1 VILRPPGVAEQL
13 LARALRA
20 SPYRDDILGDLYE
33 SYAAVAAAHSIPYA
47 RCWYWAHAIRLAAR
61 TILRAQP
68 VSSVQPAKEHRMDR
82 LLMDLRFAIRSLV
95 KQPTTTIAIVV
106 TLALGVGANTAVFG
120 VIDALLLRPFT
131 MRNVDRIVMPVSTSP
146 HWSGRR
152 ETVSAADFLDW
163 RTSLRGAAIDHLA
176 GMNWW
181 DANLVGRDQPER
193 VLGFFVS
200 PEFFAALDAHAAIG
214 RTFLPQEEITANA
227 TRVVL
232 SDGLWR
238 RRFGADPSIVGKSTL
253 IDGAQWLVV
262 GVMPPTFDFPMRAEL
277 WGVLSLDEK
286 SARNRS
292 NHYLTVIGRLGDD
305 RTLDEARGELR
316 ALSQRLAREHPETNS
331 QLGAEVYTVSRG
343 MADVGVPAVL
353 ALWQAA
359 GLFVLLIACANIANL
374 LLARAAERE
383 REIAI
388 RLALGSSRGRVVRG
402 SLLESAMLVVAS
414 TPLALAVAWAS
425 LRLMRASMPA
435 RIVRYIAGWDQM
447 GLDFR
452 TIAVTLTCAAVAALI
467 FGTVP
472 AVQLARGVVSDA
484 LKADGRTGA
493 GPGRQRARRVLVVAE
508 IALALPLLV
517 AAMLS
522 ISTVTRFLTSWQG
535 YDPNNVLTMRLV
547 LPELRYPDADSRER
561 FTVAALDRLRTMP
574 GAVAVAA
581 GNVLPAIDSNA
592 SRAIELPGQPPVDP
606 SKAPR
611 VDYRVVSEQY
621 FEVLRT
627 PLVSGRA
634 FTTAD
639 RKGSEA
645 VAIVSEAMARKFWPS
660 GGALDQQIRIA
671 NGPWMRVVGICGDIV
686 HDWFD
691 VGTTG
696 SRVPTLYRPIAQAPA
711 DTFALAIRT
720 TGDPLSLVNDTRI
733 ALAKVD
739 ATQPIFDVMTLR
751 QVLNEKTISL
761 RYIATV
767 MGVFAG
773 LAVLLAVLGL
783 YAVMTFLVAR
793 RVREIGVRIA
803 LGATSHDVVRL
814 TLGQAARLTA
824 VGIAVGFVMAVAL
837 GRLMEAGLLGIV
849 SSDIRISA
857 ALAAGLGATA
867 LFSSYLPARRA
878 ASVDPIVALRAE

>member
-1 VILRPPGVAEQL
+1 MILRPPGVAEQL

-331 QLGAEVYTVSRG
+331 QLGTEVYTVSRG

-517 AAMLS
+517 AAVLS

-592 SRAIELPGQPPVDP
+592 SRAVELAGQPVDP

>member
-1 VILRPPGVAEQL
+1 VILRPPGVAEQM

-20 SPYRDDILGDLYE
+20 SPYRDDILGDLHE
-33 SYAAVAAAHSIPYA
+33 SYAAAVAAHSTLYA
-47 RCWYWAHAIRLAAR
+47 RCWYWAHAIRLAVR
-61 TILRAQP
+61 SILRRAHP
-68 VSSVQPAKEHRMDR
+68 VSSVQPAKGHRMDR
-82 LLMDLRFAIRSLV
+82 LLMDLRFALRPLL
-95 KQPTTTIAIVV
+95 KQPTTTIAIIV
-106 TLALGVGANTAVFG
+106 TLALGVGANVAVFG

-163 RTSLRGAAIDHLA
+163 RTSLRGGAIDHLA

-200 PEFFAALDAHAAIG
+200 PEFFAALNAQPAIG
-214 RTFLPQEEITANA
+214 RTFLPEEEIAANA
-227 TRVVL
+227 TRVIL
-232 SDGLWR
+232 SDGLWK
-238 RRFGADPSIVGKSTL
+238 RRFGADPAIVGKSTL

-262 GVMPPTFDFPMRAEL
+262 GVMPPAFDFPMRAEL

-292 NHYLTVIGRLGDD
+292 DHYLTVIGKLGDG
-305 RTLDEARGELR
+305 RTLDEARSEVR

-331 QLGAEVYTVSRG
+331 ELAAEVYTVSRG

-359 GLFVLLIACANIANL
+359 GL
-374 LLARAAERE
+374 
-383 REIAI
+383 
-388 RLALGSSRGRVVRG
+388 
-402 SLLESAMLVVAS
+402 
-414 TPLALAVAWAS
+414 
-425 LRLMRASMPA
+425 
-435 RIVRYIAGWDQM
+435 
-447 GLDFR
+447 
-452 TIAVTLTCAAVAALI
+452 
-467 FGTVP
+467 
-472 AVQLARGVVSDA
+472 
-484 LKADGRTGA
+484 
-493 GPGRQRARRVLVVAE
+493 
-508 IALALPLLV
+508 
-517 AAMLS
+517 
-522 ISTVTRFLTSWQG
+522 
-535 YDPNNVLTMRLV
+535 
-547 LPELRYPDADSRER
+547 
-561 FTVAALDRLRTMP
+561 
-574 GAVAVAA
+574 
-581 GNVLPAIDSNA
+581 
-592 SRAIELPGQPPVDP
+592 
-606 SKAPR
+606 
-611 VDYRVVSEQY
+611 
-621 FEVLRT
+621 RT

-634 FTTAD
+634 FTDKD
-639 RKGSEA
+639 RKGGEA

-660 GGALDQQIRIA
+660 GGALDQQVRIA
-671 NGPWMRVVGICGDIV
+671 NGPWMRVVGVAGDIV

-696 SRVPTLYRPIAQAPA
+696 SRVPTLYRPIAQAPS

-720 TGDPLSLVNDTRI
+720 AGDPLSLVADART
-733 ALAKVD
+733 ALAQVD

-767 MGVFAG
+767 MGAFAG
-773 LAVLLAVLGL
+773 LAVMLAVLGL

-803 LGATSHDVVRL
+803 LGATAHDVVRL

-824 VGIAVGFVMAVAL
+824 IGIAVGFVMAVAL

-849 SSDIRISA
+849 SSDIRVSA

-878 ASVDPIVALRAE
+878 ASVDPSVALRAE

>member
-1 VILRPPGVAEQL
+1 M
-13 LARALRA
+13 LRA
-20 SPYRDDILGDLYE
+20 ASTARRTSSRSMSRGRLPRVTPARLLTPRTWPPATPYVYRPGL
-33 SYAAVAAAHSIPYA
+33 SHPPAASG
-47 RCWYWAHAIRLAAR
+47 
-61 TILRAQP
+61 
-68 VSSVQPAKEHRMDR
+68 VSS
-82 LLMDLRFAIRSLV
+82 S
-95 KQPTTTIAIVV
+95 
-106 TLALGVGANTAVFG
+106 
-120 VIDALLLRPFT
+120 
-131 MRNVDRIVMPVSTSP
+131 
-146 HWSGRR
+146 
-152 ETVSAADFLDW
+152 
-163 RTSLRGAAIDHLA
+163 
-176 GMNWW
+176 
-181 DANLVGRDQPER
+181 
-193 VLGFFVS
+193 
-200 PEFFAALDAHAAIG
+200 
-214 RTFLPQEEITANA
+214 
-227 TRVVL
+227 
-232 SDGLWR
+232 
-238 RRFGADPSIVGKSTL
+238 
-253 IDGAQWLVV
+253 IDG
-262 GVMPPTFDFPMRAEL
+262 PFDFPMRAEL

-292 NHYLTVIGRLGDD
+292 NHYLTVIGKLADG

-316 ALSQRLAREHPETNS
+316 ALSQRLARDHPETNS
-331 QLGAEVYTVSRG
+331 ELGAEVYTVSRG

-414 TPLALAVAWAS
+414 TPLAMAVAWAS

-435 RIVRYIAGWDQM
+435 RIVRFIPGWDQM

-452 TIAVTLTCAAVAALI
+452 TIAVTLTCAAVAALV

-561 FTVAALDRLRTMP
+561 FTVAALDRLRTIP

-592 SRAIELPGQPPVDP
+592 SRAIELAGQPAVDP

-611 VDYRVVSEQY
+611 VDVVVSDHY

-634 FTTAD
+634 SPP
-639 RKGSEA
+639 R
-645 VAIVSEAMARKFWPS
+645 IARK
-660 GGALDQQIRIA
+660 
-671 NGPWMRVVGICGDIV
+671 
-686 HDWFD
+686 
-691 VGTTG
+691 
-696 SRVPTLYRPIAQAPA
+696 
-711 DTFALAIRT
+711 
-720 TGDPLSLVNDTRI
+720 
-733 ALAKVD
+733 
-739 ATQPIFDVMTLR
+739 
-751 QVLNEKTISL
+751 
-761 RYIATV
+761 
-767 MGVFAG
+767 
-773 LAVLLAVLGL
+773 
-783 YAVMTFLVAR
+783 
-793 RVREIGVRIA
+793 
-803 LGATSHDVVRL
+803 
-814 TLGQAARLTA
+814 
-824 VGIAVGFVMAVAL
+824 
-837 GRLMEAGLLGIV
+837 
-849 SSDIRISA
+849 
-857 ALAAGLGATA
+857 
-867 LFSSYLPARRA
+867 
-878 ASVDPIVALRAE
+878 